1 MSLSDRFITRPVLTS
16 VCSLVIF
23 LFGCFSIGELP
34 IEFIPNVASPQI
46 VVTAEYPGGNAE
58 FVEQSLTLQ
67 LEEIL
72 SDTPGVDY
80 ITSQSNAESTSIT
93 LHLNPDTSADT
104 ASLDV
109 QSRIQKATSNLP
121 EQTQQQGVSIS
132 QTTETAISSYLIT
145 TTQGQYDSAYLS
157 ALAKNQLQK
166 QLQLIDGV
174 GRVDI

>member
-34 IEFIPNVASPQI
+34 VEFIPNVASPQI
-46 VVTAEYPGGNAE
+46 VVTAGYPSGNAE
-58 FVEQSLTLQ
+58 FVEQSLTLR

-80 ITSQSNAESTSIT
+80 ITSQSNAGSTAIT
-93 LHLNPDTSADT
+93 LHLNPDASADT
-104 ASLDV
+104 ASLDI
-109 QSRIQKATSNLP
+109 QNRIQKAKSSLP
-121 EQTQQQGVSIS
+121 EQTQQQGVTIS
-132 QTTETAISSYLIT
+132 QTTETPISTYLIT

-157 ALAKNQLQK
+157 SLAKNQLQK

-174 GRVDI
+174 